1 MFSTLVVQWT
11 PLLTLLK
18 AFKYALL
25 PTDEQKHQLAKFFG
39 SCRFVY
45 NLGLETKKYA
55 WASARKE
62 LTCVDLA
69 YQLKELKDTE
79 ATWLKECPSQTLQM
93 SLRNLDT
100 AYSSLFRGGGF
111 PKFKSKYK
119 RQSIQLPQGVKTDF
133 EHSTIFLPK
142 LKNVSCIFH
151 RPFKGR
157 IKTVTV
163 SKTPTGKY
171 FVSILVENQNELPKK
186 HPVREKTAVGIDMG
200 VKTMAT
206 LSDGTTFEN
215 PKLLRNNLRRLRVV
229 QRRLSRRLKKGAKKQ
244 SHSYLKQ
251 KIIVAKLHERIRNQ
265 RADYL
270 HKTSTEIIRSFDT
283 VCLED
288 LHIKGMM
295 KNRKL
300 ALAIAEV
307 GWGRFK
313 TMLAYKAEWYGK
325 NIRYIGRFE
334 PTSKMCSHCGYI
346 FKELKLKDRYWTCTC
361 CGTHHDRDIN
371 AAKNIK
377 AIGLRNEPSTVNV
390 GQLGMRLGCEEAH
403 SSICVSG

>member
-1 MFSTLVVQWT
+1 L
-11 PLLTLLK
+11 
-18 AFKYALL
+18 
-25 PTDEQKHQLAKFFG
+25 
-39 SCRFVY
+39 
-45 NLGLETKKYA
+45 
-55 WASARKE
+55 
-62 LTCVDLA
+62 
-69 YQLKELKDTE
+69 
-79 ATWLKECPSQTLQM
+79 
-93 SLRNLDT
+93 
-100 AYSSLFRGGGF
+100 
-111 PKFKSKYK
+111 
-119 RQSIQLPQGVKTDF
+119 QLPQGVKTDF

-142 LKNVSCIFH
+142 LKNVACIFH
-151 RPFKGR
+151 RQFKGK

-215 PKLLRNNLRRLRVV
+215 PKLLRNNLRRLRVG

-300 ALAIAEV
+300 ALAIA
-307 GWGRFK
+307 
-313 TMLAYKAEWYGK
+313 
-325 NIRYIGRFE
+325 
-334 PTSKMCSHCGYI
+334 
-346 FKELKLKDRYWTCTC
+346 
-361 CGTHHDRDIN
+361 
-371 AAKNIK
+371 
-377 AIGLRNEPSTVNV
+377 
-390 GQLGMRLGCEEAH
+390 
-403 SSICVSG
+403 